1 MDALLDDSQEEVKQG
16 KDYYKHYKDF
26 IQELSTMEKQILGE
40 LSDYREKVSNG
51 SPTIDTETNIRNHFK
66 TFGEKLDILEEAYNN
81 RNAPSGYPYQELD
94 RRQKEIQSYRIK
106 LNDMRKQFNVL
117 HNKKYSYQ
125 NKNDHEDYA
134 QKEEFKDADIDELL
148 YMQKKKLDSQDDRME
163 EITLDVKKNITLAK
177 NARQVMKDQNKK
189 LEQISEDID
198 NTDDKMKSLTKRFQN
213 YARRQS
219 WCCLMLIL
227 ILELA
232 IALGAYYF
240 LVN

>member
-1 MDALLDDSQEEVKQG
+1 MEPLLDDSQEEVKPG
-16 KDYYKHYKDF
+16 KDYYKNYKDF
-26 IQELSTMEKQILGE
+26 IQELSTMEKQITGE

-51 SPTIDTETNIRNHFK
+51 SPTIDTEVNIRNHFK
-66 TFGEKLDILEEAYNN
+66 SLSEKLDTLEEAYNN

-94 RRQKEIQSYRIK
+94 RRQKEIQSYRIR

-125 NKNDHEDYA
+125 NKNDEDYS

-148 YMQKKKLDSQDDRME
+148 YMQKKKLDNQDDRME

-177 NARQVMKDQNKK
+177 NAGHVMKEQNKK
-189 LEQISEDID
+189 LEQIGEDID
-198 NTDDKMKSLTKRFQN
+198 NTDDKMKTLTKRFQN

-219 WCCLMLIL
+219 WCCLLLIL
-227 ILELA
+227 IIELGVA
-232 IALGAYYF
+232 IGAYYF

>member
-1 MDALLDDSQEEVKQG
+1 MEPLLDDSQEEVKPG
-16 KDYYKHYKDF
+16 KDYYKNYKDF
-26 IQELSTMEKQILGE
+26 IQELSTMEKQITGE

-51 SPTIDTETNIRNHFK
+51 SPTIDTEVNIRNHFK
-66 TFGEKLDILEEAYNN
+66 SLSEKLDTLEEAYNN

-94 RRQKEIQSYRIK
+94 RRQKEIQSYRIR

-125 NKNDHEDYA
+125 NKNDEDYS

-148 YMQKKKLDSQDDRME
+148 YMQKKKLDNQDDRME

-177 NARQVMKDQNKK
+177 NAGHVMKEQNKK
-189 LEQISEDID
+189 LEQIGEDID
-198 NTDDKMKSLTKRFQN
+198 NTDDKMKTLTKRFQN

-219 WCCLMLIL
+219 WCCLLLIL
-227 ILELA
+227 ILELGVA
-232 IALGAYYF
+232 IGAYYF

>member
-1 MDALLDDSQEEVKQG
+1 
-16 KDYYKHYKDF
+16 
-26 IQELSTMEKQILGE
+26 MEKQIIGE

-66 TFGEKLDILEEAYNN
+66 SLSEKLDILEEAYNN

-106 LNDMRKQFNVL
+106 LNEMRKQFNVL

-125 NKNDHEDYA
+125 NKNDEDYA

-148 YMQKKKLDSQDDRME
+148 YMQKKKLDGQDDRIE

-189 LEQISEDID
+189 LEQILNSSNDKLISRILKVKTINIQD
-198 NTDDKMKSLTKRFQN
+198 NSLPV
-213 YARRQS
+213 
-219 WCCLMLIL
+219 CIL
-227 ILELA
+227 
-232 IALGAYYF
+232 
-240 LVN
+240 

>member
-1 MDALLDDSQEEVKQG
+1 MEPLLDDSQEEVKPG
-16 KDYYKHYKDF
+16 KDYYKNYKEF
-26 IQELSTMEKQILGE
+26 IQELSTMEKQITGE

-51 SPTIDTETNIRNHFK
+51 SPTIDTEVNIRNHFK
-66 TFGEKLDILEEAYNN
+66 SLSEKLDTLEEAYNN

-94 RRQKEIQSYRIK
+94 RRQKEIQSYRIR

-125 NKNDHEDYA
+125 NKNDEDYS

-148 YMQKKKLDSQDDRME
+148 YMQKKKLDNQDDRME

-177 NARQVMKDQNKK
+177 NAGHVMKEQNKK
-189 LEQISEDID
+189 LEQIGEDID
-198 NTDDKMKSLTKRFQN
+198 NTDDKMKTLTKRFQN

-219 WCCLMLIL
+219 WCCLLLIL
-227 ILELA
+227 ILELGVA
-232 IALGAYYF
+232 IGAYYF